1 MIPGARSRRLNWGAM
16 LSQEIGEGV
25 WVFRSRFAD
34 MLSTLVQLDGR
45 RAALVDPPMFAD
57 EADEIRGFAGERGLS
72 IEFLVITHAH
82 GDHAYGIAHFPDALV
97 LAQSRFW
104 EYWRE
109 IEATDRVF
117 FSRLLPEYVIPELR
131 CPNLLLA
138 NGSRLRF
145 ERELS
150 FRHVPGHSPDGLL
163 VELPAEGIWIAGDTV
178 LRIPFISSGER
189 TELLM
194 TLRELGGRFRGE
206 AIVPGH
212 GRVLRGEE
220 ARRLLAEN
228 ILYLERLGTEVE
240 RAVREGGGLEEA
252 VAIPLTRFGIPEGA
266 VGGLAAWI
274 HRENLKKVYEE
285 LSGR

>member
-1 MIPGARSRRLNWGAM
+1 MGFEVIA
-16 LSQEIGEGV
+16 EGV

-34 MLSTLVQLDGR
+34 MLSTLVQLDGG

-57 EADEIRGFAGERGLS
+57 EAEGLKRFARERELS
-72 IEFLVITHAH
+72 VDFLVLTHAH
-82 GDHAYGIAHFPDALV
+82 GDHIYGVAHFPDALV

-109 IEATDRVF
+109 IEATDRGF
-117 FSRLLPEYVIPELR
+117 FSRFLPDYRIPEVR
-131 CPNLLLA
+131 CPHLLLA
-138 NGSRLRF
+138 HGSRMRF
-145 ERELS
+145 QRELV
-150 FRHVPGHSPDGLL
+150 FTHVPGHSPDGLMI
-163 VELPAEGIWIAGDTV
+163 ELPTEGIWIAGDTV

-194 TLRELGGRFRGE
+194 TLRALGERFRGK

-228 ILYLERLGTEVE
+228 IHYLERLGPEVE
-240 RAVREGGGLEEA
+240 RAVRDGGGLEEA
-252 VAIPLTRFGIPEGA
+252 VAIPLTRFGIPEEA